1 MSQPLISPLISNP
14 WSRSRL
20 KEKLEQLA
28 LQMHRSGV
36 GYSAAVREFQKMF
49 LATVLREQNGNQV
62 FPEIV
67 AARTTIACAWWGIL
81 PARAVGDGVGRT
93 SPYSPNTQ
101 SCSRSSTTVRR
112 GCMVWSIKSPEDE
125 LP

>member
-28 LQMHRSGV
+28 LQMHRSGA

-62 FPEIV
+62 R
-67 AARTTIACAWWGIL
+67 AAKILDMHRNTLRRQIHDMALDVGALRGARRRPPSSERISVGQKKVRT
-81 PARAVGDGVGRT
+81 AR
-93 SPYSPNTQ
+93 
-101 SCSRSSTTVRR
+101 
-112 GCMVWSIKSPEDE
+112 
-125 LP
+125 

>member
-49 LATVLREQNGNQV
+49 LATVLREQNGNRLKPATTLDMRRNTSRRLIPDLELHV
-62 FPEIV
+62 KTRV
-67 AARTTIACAWWGIL
+67 AC
-81 PARAVGDGVGRT
+81 
-93 SPYSPNTQ
+93 
-101 SCSRSSTTVRR
+101 RR
-112 GCMVWSIKSPEDE
+112 P
-125 LP
+125 L